1 MLNKK
6 SEIDEINKAIQFLKN
21 EIKKT
26 NELLQLLW
34 ELMHGDNVLILY

>member
-21 EIKKT
+21 EIKIT
-26 NELLQLLW
+26 NELLQLLC
-34 ELMHGDNVLILY
+34 ELMNGDNVLILY